1 MLRRASRRGRRVYSG
16 NRACKRV
23 ACVPKRASC
32 HIAFVMDPIETFSVK
47 KDSTLAMIRA
57 AQRRG
62 WRISV
67 LGVGDLALQHGG
79 VVGWMRDLALADDA
93 VADID
98 AIDGD
103 GYYRAG
109 PKLRLLLADVD
120 IVMMRKDP
128 PFDMGYVYATY
139 LLERAVDQG
148 AVVVNAPRALR
159 DCNEKFY
166 ATAFAQ
172 CAPPLIVASR
182 KDLLL
187 DFHAEHGDVV
197 YKKLDGM
204 GGMSIFRVRQD
215 DPNLR
220 VVIETLTDNEKQPVM
235 AQKFIPEISAG
246 DKRILLIDGKPVPYA
261 LARIPMQ
268 GETRGN
274 LAAGG
279 KAVGQPLTERDR
291 FIAESVGGELEARG
305 LRFVGIDVIGD
316 YLTEINVTC
325 PTCIRELDRSFGL
338 DIAGDLLDAI
348 AGSLG

>member
-1 MLRRASRRGRRVYSG
+1 MPASR
-16 NRACKRV
+16 
-23 ACVPKRASC
+23 
-32 HIAFVMDPIETFSVK
+32 HIAFVTDPIETFNVK

-79 VVGWMRDLALADDA
+79 VVGWMRDLVLADEA
-93 VADID
+93 VADLD
-98 AIDGD
+98 AIDG
-103 GYYRAG
+103 GESYYRKG
-109 PKLRLLLADVD
+109 PSLRLPLADVD
-120 IVMMRKDP
+120 VVMMRKDP

-148 AVVVNAPRALR
+148 AVVVNNPRALR

-166 ATAFAQ
+166 ATAFER
-172 CAPPLIVASR
+172 CTPPLIVASR
-182 KDLLL
+182 KDLLM
-187 DFHAEHGDVV
+187 DFHAEHQDVV
-197 YKKLDGM
+197 FKKLDGM
-204 GGMSIFRVRQD
+204 GGMSIFRVRPD

-220 VVIETLTDNEKQPVM
+220 VVIETLTDNERQPVM

-279 KAVGQPLTERDR
+279 EGVGQPLTERDR
-291 FIAESVGGELEARG
+291 FIAETVGGELGPRG

-338 DIAGDLLDAI
+338 DIAGDLLDAV
-348 AGSLG
+348 AESLG